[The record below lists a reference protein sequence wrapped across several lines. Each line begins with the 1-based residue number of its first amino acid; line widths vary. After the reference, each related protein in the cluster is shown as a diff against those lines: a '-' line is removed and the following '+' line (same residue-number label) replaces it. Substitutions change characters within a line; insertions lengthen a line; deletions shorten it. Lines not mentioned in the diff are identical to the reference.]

1 MTTTNRCFLWVCG
14 HPARPQ
20 AAAGKGST
28 GKYKTS
34 IAKEYLLPLFRV
46 SFPFPS
52 HWKSAEW
59 KPCFLACQESRV
71 DLSGHTYYVDLLSD
85 FSIPGVT
92 TMEIVEAGLQVL
104 ENEVIAPVTL
114 ESIRLMR
121 NRISSIEEDA
131 FRYSHHVKKSH
142 GKHVWLV

>member
-34 IAKEYLLPLFRV
+34 IAKEYLLPPFRV
-46 SFPFPS
+46 SFPFFTLKIS
-52 HWKSAEW
+52 RVEAVLFS
-59 KPCFLACQESRV
+59 LSRSRV

-142 GKHVWLV
+142 GKHV